1 MKGGIIYMWTQNYT
15 AIGNSIALTS
25 LAVAIP
31 VFYLFWALAI
41 KRMKGHIAGSTTLLL
56 TIAVVMIVYKMPLGL
71 ALSSSAL
78 GILTGLFPI
87 SWIIVTAVL
96 LYNLTVEAGQFE
108 IIKSSIASISADRR
122 IQALLIAFSFGA
134 FLEGAAG
141 FGTPVAISGAI
152 LIGLGFEPL
161 YAAGICLIANT
172 APVAFGGIGV
182 PIITAGTV
190 TGVNANLI
198 SQAVGRQLPFL
209 SVFVP
214 LYLIIIIAGWKGAKE
229 VLPAIAVSGVSFA
242 AAQWWSANYLGPMLP
257 DIIASLF
264 SLVSTVIL
272 LKFWKPKNI
281 WRFPSEKGEKIES
294 MKQFTGGQILKAWS
308 PFAILTIM
316 VGIWG
321 TTGFKNFITKDL
333 QWFVNIKHWPGL
345 DGLVFKTMPIV
356 KKSTMYAA
364 SYKWDFFAAAGTAI
378 LITCLI
384 TMLVLKIS
392 PARGA
397 KVAGA
402 TIKTL
407 IYPCITIGSVLGFAY
422 LANYSGLSYTLGLLF
437 AQTGS
442 LFPFFSPILG
452 WLGVFLTGS
461 DTSANALFGQLQQ
474 VTAQQIGVNPVLTIA
489 ANSSGGVVGK
499 MISPQSIAVAAAAT
513 GLVGREAD
521 LFRFTLKHS
530 IFLLMLICI
539 MTYLQAYVVP
549 GMIPTIAG
557 IMPTIASVL
566 H

>member
-1 MKGGIIYMWTQNYT
+1 MPWTQNY
-15 AIGNSIALTS
+15 AALGNSIGLTA
-25 LAVAIP
+25 LAVSIP

-41 KRMKGHIAGSTTLLL
+41 KRMKGHVAGSTALLL
-56 TIAVVMIVYKMPLGL
+56 TIVDVVLVYKMPLVT
-71 ALSSSAL
+71 ALSASAL

-87 SWIIVTAVL
+87 AWIVVTAVL

-108 IIKSSIASISADRR
+108 IIKSSIASLSGDRR

-161 YAAGICLIANT
+161 YAAGLCLLANT
-172 APVAFGGIGV
+172 APVAFGGIGI

-198 SQAVGRQLPFL
+198 AAAVGRQLPFL
-209 SVFVP
+209 SVMIP
-214 LYLIIIIAGWKGAKE
+214 LYLVIIIAGWKGAKE
-229 VLPAIAVSGVSFA
+229 VMPAILVSGGSFA
-242 AAQWWSANYLGPMLP
+242 LAQWWSSNYLGPLLP
-257 DIIASLF
+257 DIIASLV
-264 SLVSTVIL
+264 SLVATIIL

-281 WRFPSEKGEKIES
+281 WRFPSEKGEKLEAF
-294 MKQFTGGQILKAWS
+294 KKYTTGQIIKAWS
-308 PFAILTIM
+308 PFGILTVI

-321 TTGFKNFITKDL
+321 TQMFKDFIGKDL
-333 QWFVNIKHWPGL
+333 KWFVTVPHWPGL
-345 DGLVFKTMPIV
+345 DGMVMKTMPIV
-356 KKSTMYAA
+356 KKPVMYAA
-364 SYKWDFFAAAGTAI
+364 SYRWDFFAAAGTAI

-384 TMLVLKIS
+384 TMLILKIS
-392 PARGA
+392 PSRGA
-397 KVAGA
+397 KVLGS
-402 TIKTL
+402 TMKTL
-407 IYPCITIGSVLGFAY
+407 IYPLITISSVLGFAY
-422 LANYSGLSYTLGLLF
+422 IANYSGLSYTLGLLF
-437 AQTGS
+437 AKTGH

-513 GLVGREAD
+513 GLVGRESD

-530 IFLLMLICI
+530 IFLLFLICI
-539 MTYLQAYVVP
+539 MTYIQAYIVP
-549 GMIPTIAG
+549 GMMPTIAG
-557 IMPTIASVL
+557 ILPTIASVI

>member
-1 MKGGIIYMWTQNYT
+1 MPWTQNY
-15 AIGNSIALTS
+15 AALGNSIGLTA
-25 LAVAIP
+25 LAVSIP

-41 KRMKGHIAGSTTLLL
+41 KRMKGHIAGSTALLL
-56 TIAVVMIVYKMPLGL
+56 TIVDVVLVYKMPLGT
-71 ALSSSAL
+71 ALSASAL

-87 SWIIVTAVL
+87 AWIVVTAVL

-108 IIKSSIASISADRR
+108 IIKSSIASLSGDRR

-161 YAAGICLIANT
+161 YAAGLCLLANT
-172 APVAFGGIGV
+172 APVAFGGIGI

-198 SQAVGRQLPFL
+198 AAAVGRQLPFL
-209 SVFVP
+209 SVMIP
-214 LYLIIIIAGWKGAKE
+214 LYLVIIIAGWKGAKE
-229 VLPAIAVSGVSFA
+229 VMPAILVSGGSFA
-242 AAQWWSANYLGPMLP
+242 LAQWWSSNFLGPLLP
-257 DIIASLF
+257 DIIASLV
-264 SLVSTVIL
+264 SLIATIIL

-281 WRFPSEKGEKIES
+281 WRFPSEKDEKVETF
-294 MKQFTGGQILKAWS
+294 KNYTTGQIIKAWS
-308 PFAILTIM
+308 PFGILTVIM
-316 VGIWG
+316 GIWG
-321 TTGFKNFITKDL
+321 TNTFKDFIGKDL
-333 QWFVNIKHWPGL
+333 KWFINIPHWPGL
-345 DGLVFKTMPIV
+345 DGLVMKTMPIV
-356 KKSTMYAA
+356 KKPAMYAA
-364 SYKWDFFAAAGTAI
+364 SYRWDFFAAAGTAI

-384 TMLVLKIS
+384 TMLILKIS
-392 PARGA
+392 PTRGA
-397 KVAGA
+397 KVFG
-402 TIKTL
+402 TTMKTL
-407 IYPCITIGSVLGFAY
+407 MYPLITISSVLGFAY
-422 LANYSGLSYTLGLLF
+422 IANYSGLSYTLGLLF
-437 AQTGS
+437 AQTGHA
-442 LFPFFSPILG
+442 FPFFSPVLG
-452 WLGVFLTGS
+452 WVGVFLTGS

-513 GLVGREAD
+513 GLVGRESD

-530 IFLLMLICI
+530 LFLLLIVCI

-549 GMIPTIAG
+549 GMMPTIAG
-557 IMPTIASVL
+557 IMPMVASVL